1 MTNQGEGQP
10 SPQIERDKIMEKQN
24 YNGKTAL
31 LVSYQF
37 RTSIYDGQDIVLI
50 NTDFPTYEQAL
61 KGMKKIMPDG
71 YEYDD
76 GTILKN
82 GTPKSKKGRI
92 TYSSSSTHSWMNA
105 TTFSQP
111 YHL

>member
-1 MTNQGEGQP
+1 
-10 SPQIERDKIMEKQN
+10 MEKQN

-50 NTDFPTYEQAL
+50 YTDFPTYEQAL
-61 KGMKKIMPDG
+61 QGMKKIMPDG

-76 GTILKN
+76 GYDIKEWDAEIQKGSHCVFQQFNAQLDERHSIL
-82 GTPKSKKGRI
+82 
-92 TYSSSSTHSWMNA
+92 A
-105 TTFSQP
+105 TLSP
-111 YHL
+111 LK